1 MLPPAFSFG
10 IGSVFIRRQ
19 SPSSLV
25 MVIDNQNLCNA
36 CSGNLNVLKNMS
48 IESTSVI
55 EKGIEKGRGI
65 SIRKK
70 RATEKEKREEKKKK
84 KKKTDAISGAAL
96 SPFALERETRG
107 EKRVEVLFRRR
118 VYWLC
123 CTRVA
128 HE

>member
-1 MLPPAFSFG
+1 
-10 IGSVFIRRQ
+10 
-19 SPSSLV
+19 
-25 MVIDNQNLCNA
+25 
-36 CSGNLNVLKNMS
+36 MS

-55 EKGIEKGRGI
+55 EKKMKWRGFQFEKKGRQ
-65 SIRKK
+65 KK
-70 RATEKEKREEKKKK
+70 KKDKK